1 MLRLLRLFWKYLNYL
16 LLLFLFKKYTLTKM
30 LIIIPFWRND
40 NFFLYWIYQYSYQK
54 LWKKR
59 ELIFNM
65 FSLLNIS
72 FLSPCSIWLI
82 FIHLTLNRILIHS
95 HKTSFYLNAEC
106 INHLTNS
113 IQFFGIQ
120 KTATFKQN
128 MIGTLPN

>member
-1 MLRLLRLFWKYLNYL
+1 MTIFFCTESINI
-16 LLLFLFKKYTLTKM
+16 
-30 LIIIPFWRND
+30 LIKNCE
-40 NFFLYWIYQYSYQK
+40 
-54 LWKKR
+54 KKR

-95 HKTSFYLNAEC
+95 HKTSFFLNAEC

-120 KTATFKQN
+120 KTATFK
-128 MIGTLPN
+128 